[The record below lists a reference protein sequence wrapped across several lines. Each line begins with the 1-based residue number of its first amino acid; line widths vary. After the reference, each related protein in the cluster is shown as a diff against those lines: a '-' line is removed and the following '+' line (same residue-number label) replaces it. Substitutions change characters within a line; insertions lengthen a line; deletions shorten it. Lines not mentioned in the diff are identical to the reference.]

1 MVNGGKYSILLKV
14 IFSQCNTKG
23 GNKEYVLC
31 NSMLFAEFLYTL
43 YGNFCCFPAVKL
55 SCGNCSAF
63 IRIEA
68 DASSCVFKYR
78 SVIAFCVF
86 INISGKSIPVVQSKI
101 IGGIGL
107 RFQLL
112 TAVGPVNVIHNNG
125 KGGTVSNNMMKVK
138 EQIITFTGSVDFK
151 PEKLLIKQHV
161 RTDQCFF
168 IHSVYD
174 LCFVYKIIIPFL
186 KHIAIIVHEKLCF
199 QIRMGFHCTVNGCC
213 KFIQIYLFIKFQQI
227 RDIVDG

>member
-1 MVNGGKYSILLKV
+1 MVNSGKYSILLKV
-14 IFSQCNTKG
+14 IFAQCNTKG
-23 GNKEYVLC
+23 RNKEYVLC

-43 YGNFCCFPAVKL
+43 YGDFCCFPAVKL
-55 SCGNCSAF
+55 SCGNCSAL

-68 DASSCVFKYR
+68 DASSCVLKYR

-86 INISGKSIPVVQSKI
+86 INISGKGIPVVQSKI

-107 RFQLL
+107 RFQFL
-112 TAVGPVNVIHNNG
+112 TAVGPVNVIHDNG

-138 EQIITFTGSVDFK
+138 EQIITFTGSVDLK

-168 IHSVYD
+168 IHSV
-174 LCFVYKIIIPFL
+174 
-186 KHIAIIVHEKLCF
+186 
-199 QIRMGFHCTVNGCC
+199 
-213 KFIQIYLFIKFQQI
+213 
-227 RDIVDG
+227 